1 MSISE
6 KEKMNEQLKDDF
18 LQGSQSPVYLGR
30 ACQQKLEE
38 HRGSELEAPGKL
50 EAQREAKVDENCR
63 RLIRG

>member
-1 MSISE
+1 MTSF
-6 KEKMNEQLKDDF
+6 KGANP
-18 LQGSQSPVYLGR
+18 QSLGR